1 MDENTYSV
9 YQHIFPDGM
18 IYTGL
23 THLVPVEKRFG
34 KDGKRYN
41 RNKTLWNY
49 ICKYG
54 WDNVEHIVIQNNL
67 SKEEAQQLERKLI
80 AETKANGNCINTFK
94 GGDLGGESYIMFDYK
109 GERLSATE
117 IYDKYPHGNVTK
129 QQFKSRVLFYNWDID
144 RALEQSNDTKLQPF
158 GIGERIYEYDGKMLN
173 SYELWHYRK
182 IDELP
187 QSVIVERINQYHWD
201 IDRALSQPLKKQ
213 DVIYEYR
220 GNSYNTTELAALYPE
235 NNLENHDIT
244 DRLRR
249 GWSVEKAVETP
260 KAHVPTYEF
269 NGKQMTL
276 SAIYKTFPEP
286 KVAYTTF
293 FSKVKK
299 GLSFEEAVKRVS

>member
-18 IYTGL
+18 VYTGL

-34 KDGKRYN
+34 KDGRRYSG
-41 RNKTLWNY
+41 NKTLWSY

-54 WDNVEHIVIQNNL
+54 WNNAEHIVIQNNL

-80 AETKANGNCINTFK
+80 AETKANGNCINTMR
-94 GGDLGGESYIMFDYK
+94 GGDIGGASYIMFDYK
-109 GERLSATE
+109 GEQLSATE
-117 IYDKYPHGNVTK
+117 IYNKYSDGAVPKGDFMT
-129 QQFKSRVLFYNWDID
+129 RVHHHNWDID
-144 RALEQSNDTKLQPF
+144 RALTQSTDTKLQPF

-187 QSVIVERINQYHWD
+187 QAVIVQRINQYHWD

-220 GNSYNTTELAALYPE
+220 GKNYNTTELAALYPQ

-244 DRLRR
+244 DRLRQ
-249 GWSVEKAVETP
+249 GWSIERAVETP
-260 KAHVPTYEF
+260 KTHIPTYEF

-276 SAIYKTFPEP
+276 SAIYREFPEP

-299 GLSFEEAVKRVS
+299 GLSFEEAVKRVN

>member
-1 MDENTYSV
+1 
-9 YQHIFPDGM
+9 M

-34 KDGKRYN
+34 KDGRRYSG
-41 RNKTLWNY
+41 NKTLWSY

-54 WDNVEHIVIQNNL
+54 WDNAEHIVIQNNL

-80 AETKANGNCINTFK
+80 AETKANGNCINTMR
-94 GGDLGGESYIMFDYK
+94 GGDIGGASYIMFDYK

-117 IYDKYPHGNVTK
+117 IYNKYSDGTVPKGDFMT
-129 QQFKSRVLFYNWDID
+129 RVHHHNWDID
-144 RALEQSNDTKLQPF
+144 RALTQSTNTKLQPF
-158 GIGERIYEYDGKMLN
+158 GVGERIYEYDGKMLN

-187 QSVIVERINQYHWD
+187 QAVIVQRINEYHWD
-201 IDRALSQPLKKQ
+201 IERALSQPLKGRNGVYTYNGK
-213 DVIYEYR
+213 E
-220 GNSYNTTELAALYPE
+220 YNTTELAALYPQ

-244 DRLRR
+244 DRLRQ
-249 GWSVEKAVETP
+249 GWSIEKAVKTP
-260 KAHVPTYEF
+260 KTHVPTYEF

-276 SAIYKTFPEP
+276 AAIYREFPEP

-299 GLSFEEAVKRVS
+299 GLSFEEAVKRVG